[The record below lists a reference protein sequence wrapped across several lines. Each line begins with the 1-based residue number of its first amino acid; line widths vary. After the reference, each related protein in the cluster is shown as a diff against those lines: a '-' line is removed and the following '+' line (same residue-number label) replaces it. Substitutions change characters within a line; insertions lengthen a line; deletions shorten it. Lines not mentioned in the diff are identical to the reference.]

1 MMTRRRFFQYLLLEN
16 KIWDPLSPPLPLNR
30 ILARV
35 NSYATQN
42 KGSSQHIQHEVLRG
56 EIIILNTGYC
66 WWLQGVS
73 TVYTGVS
80 TVHCLYIQGVWTE
93 NCWCVLST
101 GGCWPEPSLC
111 TIIDNLINYICIS
124 ATVKHSGLQWGIV
137 ATHWLLQW
145 HSDQWLPG
153 PGPGPATSYKYKY
166 KHNLP
171 PIPRGS

>member
-1 MMTRRRFFQYLLLEN
+1 MQRRTKVPASTF
-16 KIWDPLSPPLPLNR
+16 S
-30 ILARV
+30 
-35 NSYATQN
+35 T
-42 KGSSQHIQHEVLRG
+42 VLRG

-124 ATVKHSGLQWGIV
+124 ATVKHSGLYSE
-137 ATHWLLQW
+137 ALWLHTGYYSGTVTNDCWVLG
-145 HSDQWLPG
+145 L
-153 PGPGPATSYKYKY
+153 A
-166 KHNLP
+166 P
-171 PIPRGS
+171 PIVINININTSCLPSHGARNASAIF